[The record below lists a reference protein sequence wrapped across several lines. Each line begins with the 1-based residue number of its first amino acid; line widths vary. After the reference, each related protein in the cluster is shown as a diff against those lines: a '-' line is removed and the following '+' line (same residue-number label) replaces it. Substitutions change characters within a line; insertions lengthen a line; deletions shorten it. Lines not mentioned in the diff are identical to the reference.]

1 MLIKRI
7 FREIGGIMFKKKEG
21 KEIGEIKAVNPI
33 IILACIMLL
42 AAIMTYIIPAGTFD
56 RVEIPGTEYES
67 VVPGSYH
74 TVESTPI
81 GPFAFFMSL
90 TKGLQDA
97 AYIIF
102 FLLILGG
109 VFKIVEATGALHAGI
124 NNLIKATSGKEIIL
138 IPICLVVFS
147 LISALA
153 ACCEEYLAFLP
164 LMYMVCMACGFDSI
178 MAVCLLFCASAVG
191 YAGGMTQAFSVGV
204 AQTIAELPLFSGI
217 KYRYFVWAVLVIA
230 TIAYAMWYGLK
241 IKKNPE
247 ASYNYEVD
255 KKYRGEMDFAS
266 ITDVEK
272 ISGRQ
277 IAVLLIFFG
286 AFIFIPFSVLKWEFY
301 IDEMAGIFVIVGLL
315 VAIVGGLKPNVVADK
330 FVEGAKDLV
339 WAGLIIGMCYA
350 ATNIM
355 KDGQIMDTIVNA
367 MGTLLGGTHSAV
379 SAAGMYIFQD
389 LFNFLV
395 PSGSGQAAITM
406 PFMAPLA
413 DILGVTRQT
422 AVLAF
427 QLGDAFTNVV
437 APTSG
442 EIMAAL
448 AICHVPY
455 SKWFRFIGPL
465 WAIWSVIA
473 IILLVIA
480 VAIGYA

>member
-1 MLIKRI
+1 MSEEKK
-7 FREIGGIMFKKKEG
+7 GGEKI
-21 KEIGEIKAVNPI
+21 KEIKPVNPM
-33 IILACIMLL
+33 IILACIILL
-42 AAIMTYIIPAGTFD
+42 AAIATYVIPAGEFD
-56 RVEIPGTEYES
+56 RVAIEGTEYES
-67 VVPGSYH
+67 VVPDSYH
-74 TVESTPI
+74 HVDGSPI
-81 GPFAFFMSL
+81 GPFKLFVAFTM
-90 TKGLQDA
+90 GLQDA
-97 AYIIF
+97 GYIIF

-124 NNLIKATSGKEIIL
+124 NNLIRVTSGKELIL
-138 IPICLVVFS
+138 VPLCLIVFS

-178 MAVCLLFCASAVG
+178 LSVCLLFCASAVG

-204 AQTIAELPLFSGI
+204 AQTIAGLPMFSGVKFRI
-217 KYRYFVWAVLVIA
+217 AVWAVMVIA
-230 TIAYAMWYGLK
+230 TIAYAMWYAWK
-241 IKKNPE
+241 IKKDPKK
-247 ASYNYEVD
+247 AYNYDIDE
-255 KKYRGEMDFAS
+255 KYRAEMDLSAFS
-266 ITDVEK
+266 NIEK
-272 ISGRQ
+272 ITSRQ
-277 IAVLLIFFG
+277 IAVLILFFG
-286 AFIFIPFSVLKWEFY
+286 AFVFVAYSVIEWEFY
-301 IDEMAGIFVIVGLL
+301 IDEMAGIFIIVGLL
-315 VAIVGGLKPNVVADK
+315 VAVIGGLKPNEVADN

-339 WAGLIIGMCYA
+339 WAGLIIGMCYT

-355 KDGQIMDTIVNA
+355 KDAQIMDTIVNG
-367 MGTLLGGTHSAV
+367 MGKVLSGTHASV
-379 SAAGMYIFQD
+379 SAAGMFVLQD
-389 LFNFLV
+389 ILNFLI

-455 SKWFRFIGPL
+455 SKWFKFIGPL
-465 WAIWSVIA
+465 WAVWAVLAVIM
-473 IILLVIA
+473 LVIA
-480 VAIGYA
+480 VNIGYA

>member
-1 MLIKRI
+1 
-7 FREIGGIMFKKKEG
+7 MFKKKDSDEI
-21 KEIGEIKAVNPI
+21 KEIKPINPI

-42 AAIMTYIIPAGTFD
+42 AAIMTYIIPAGTFE
-56 RVEIPGTEYES
+56 RVEIPGTEYER
-67 VVPGSYH
+67 VVPGSYQ
-74 TVESTPI
+74 TVENTPI
-81 GPFAFFMSL
+81 GVFAFFMSL

-124 NNLIKATSGKEIIL
+124 NNMLRFTAGKEIIL
-138 IPICLVVFS
+138 IPICLIVFS
-147 LISALA
+147 LISAFA
-153 ACCEEYLAFLP
+153 ACCEEYLAFMP

-204 AQTIAELPLFSGI
+204 AQTIAEIPLFSGI
-217 KYRYFVWAVLVIA
+217 QYRYVVWAVLALA
-230 TIAYAMWYGLK
+230 TIIYAMWYGNK
-241 IKKNPE
+241 IRKNPE
-247 ASYNYEVD
+247 AAYNYEVD
-255 KKYRGEMDFAS
+255 KKYKKDMDLDA
-266 ITDVEK
+266 ITDAEK

-277 IAVLLIFFG
+277 IAVLVIFFG
-286 AFIFIPFSVLKWEFY
+286 AFIFVPFSVIKWEFY
-301 IDEMAGIFVIVGLL
+301 IDEMAGIFVIVGLI
-315 VAIVGGLKPNVVADK
+315 VAVVGGLKPNVVADN

-350 ATNIM
+350 ATTIM

-367 MGTLLGGTHSAV
+367 MGTLLGGTSSGV
-379 SAAGMYIFQD
+379 AASGMYIFQD

-413 DILGVTRQT
+413 DILGITRQT

-455 SKWFRFIGPL
+455 KKWFKFIGPL

-473 IILLVIA
+473 IALLVIA

>member
-1 MLIKRI
+1 
-7 FREIGGIMFKKKEG
+7 MFKKKEG
-21 KEIGEIKAVNPI
+21 KEIKEIQAINPI
-33 IILACIMLL
+33 IILACIILL
-42 AAIMTYIIPAGTFD
+42 AAILTYIIPAGEFD
-56 RVEIPGTEYES
+56 RVEIPGTEYET

-74 TVESTPI
+74 AVEGSPVQ
-81 GPFAFFMSL
+81 PFALFQSL
-90 TKGLQDA
+90 TMGLQEA

-109 VFKIVEATGALHAGI
+109 VFKMVEVTGALHAGI
-124 NNLIKATSGKEIIL
+124 NNLIRATSGKEIVL
-138 IPICLVVFS
+138 IPICLIVFS

-153 ACCEEYLAFLP
+153 ACCEEYLAFMP

-204 AQTIAELPLFSGI
+204 AQTIAELPMFSGI
-217 KYRYFVWAVLVIA
+217 QYRIVVWAVLCIA
-230 TIAYAMWYGLK
+230 TIAYAVWYGMK
-241 IKKNPE
+241 IRKNPE
-247 ASYNYEVD
+247 SAYNYEVD
-255 KKYRGEMDFAS
+255 KKYREEMDLGS

-277 IAVLLIFFG
+277 IAVLVIFFG
-286 AFIFIPFSVLKWEFY
+286 AFIFVPFSVIKWGFY

-315 VAIVGGLKPNVVADK
+315 VAIVGGLKPNTVADS
-330 FVEGAKDLV
+330 FVDGAKDMV

-350 ATNIM
+350 ATGIM
-355 KDGQIMDTIVNA
+355 KDAQIMDTIVNA
-367 MGTLLGGTHSAV
+367 MGSVLGGAPAALSA
-379 SAAGMYIFQD
+379 SGMFVLQD

-448 AICHVPY
+448 AICRVPY
-455 SKWFRFIGPL
+455 SKWLKFIGPL
-465 WAIWSVIA
+465 WGIWCVLAIV
-473 IILLVIA
+473 LLIVA
-480 VAIGYA
+480 VMIGYA

>member
-1 MLIKRI
+1 
-7 FREIGGIMFKKKEG
+7 MFKKKGNDEI
-21 KEIGEIKAVNPI
+21 KEIKPINPI

-56 RVEIPGTEYES
+56 RVAIEGTEYER

-74 TVESTPI
+74 TVKSNPI
-81 GPFAFFMSL
+81 GVFAFFMSL
-90 TKGLQDA
+90 TKGLQEA

-124 NNLIKATSGKEIIL
+124 NNMLRFTAGKEIIL
-138 IPICLVVFS
+138 IPICLIIFS
-147 LISALA
+147 LISAFA
-153 ACCEEYLAFLP
+153 ACCEEYLAFMP

-217 KYRYFVWAVLVIA
+217 QYRYVVWAVLVLA
-230 TIAYAMWYGLK
+230 TIIYAMWYGVK

-247 ASYNYEVD
+247 SAYNYEVD
-255 KKYRGEMDFAS
+255 QKYKKDMDIDA

-272 ISGRQ
+272 ITGRQ
-277 IAVLLIFFG
+277 IAVLVIFFG
-286 AFIFIPFSVLKWEFY
+286 AFIFVPFSVIKWGFY

-315 VAIVGGLKPNVVADK
+315 VSLVGGLKVNDIADN

-350 ATNIM
+350 ATTMM
-355 KDGQIMDTIVNA
+355 KEGQIMDTIVNA
-367 MGTLLGGTHSAV
+367 MGTLLGGTSSGV
-379 SAAGMYIFQD
+379 AASGMYIFQD

-413 DILGVTRQT
+413 DILGITRQT
-422 AVLAF
+422 SVLAF

-455 SKWFRFIGPL
+455 KKWFKFIAPL
-465 WAIWSVIA
+465 WGIWSVLA
-473 IILLVIA
+473 IILLVTA

>member
-1 MLIKRI
+1 
-7 FREIGGIMFKKKEG
+7 MFKKKDSDEI
-21 KEIGEIKAVNPI
+21 KEIKPINPI

-42 AAIMTYIIPAGTFD
+42 AAIMTYIIPAGTFE
-56 RVEIPGTEYES
+56 RVEIPDTEYER
-67 VVPGSYH
+67 VVPGSYQ
-74 TVESTPI
+74 TVENTPI
-81 GPFAFFMSL
+81 GVFDFFMSL

-124 NNLIKATSGKEIIL
+124 NNMLRFTAGKEIIL
-138 IPICLVVFS
+138 IPICLIVFS
-147 LISALA
+147 LISAFA
-153 ACCEEYLAFLP
+153 ACCEEYLAFMP

-204 AQTIAELPLFSGI
+204 AQTIAEIPLFSGI
-217 KYRYFVWAVLVIA
+217 QYRYVVWAVLALA
-230 TIAYAMWYGLK
+230 TIIYAMWYGNK
-241 IKKNPE
+241 IRKNPE
-247 ASYNYEVD
+247 AAYNYEVD
-255 KKYRGEMDFAS
+255 KKYKKDMDLDA
-266 ITDVEK
+266 ITDAEK

-277 IAVLLIFFG
+277 IAVLVIFFG
-286 AFIFIPFSVLKWEFY
+286 AFIFVPFSVIKWEFY
-301 IDEMAGIFVIVGLL
+301 IDEMAGIFVIVGLI
-315 VAIVGGLKPNVVADK
+315 VAVVGGLKPNVVADN

-350 ATNIM
+350 ATTIM

-367 MGTLLGGTHSAV
+367 MGTLLGGTSSGV
-379 SAAGMYIFQD
+379 AASGMYIFQD

-413 DILGVTRQT
+413 DILGITRQT

-455 SKWFRFIGPL
+455 KKWFKFIGPL

-473 IILLVIA
+473 IALLVIA